1 LSDMNEAF
9 LVNNLIFVL
18 VVIIVLAAGIISAKK
33 TRKALSQLT
42 AYLPGAL
49 SKFPFDPS
57 YRGVYQGLNFVITL
71 TQGGKNSPPY
81 LRVLLM
87 KKSTFQLSL
96 YKESL
101 ISELGKKVGVVKEVK
116 INDEV
121 FDKDFFIFSNKPDK
135 IISYFSNGEIKNTAR
150 ELFDVLGF
158 NGLIIN
164 EQGLKAQKV
173 NYNLNIDLEPQ
184 RIINALQKLSILARG
199 CN

>member
-1 LSDMNEAF
+1 MNEAF

>member
-1 LSDMNEAF
+1 
-9 LVNNLIFVL
+9 
-18 VVIIVLAAGIISAKK
+18 
-33 TRKALSQLT
+33 
-42 AYLPGAL
+42 
-49 SKFPFDPS
+49 
-57 YRGVYQGLNFVITL
+57 
-71 TQGGKNSPPY
+71 KNSPPY

>member
-1 LSDMNEAF
+1 MSDMNEAF

>member
-1 LSDMNEAF
+1 MNEAF

-33 TRKALSQLT
+33 TRKALSRLA

-57 YRGVYQGLNFVITL
+57 YRGIYQGLNFVITL

-116 INDEV
+116 INDEA
-121 FDKDFFIFSNKPDK
+121 FDKEFFIFSNKADRV
-135 IISYFSNGEIKNTAR
+135 ISYFSNSDIKNTAR
-150 ELFDVLGF
+150 DLFDVLGF

-173 NYNLNIDLEPQ
+173 NYNLKTDIEPQ
-184 RIINALQKLSILARG
+184 RMISVLQKLSILARG